1 MIVIGVDPDSKKH
14 GIAIY
19 KDGLLSELDEWSIT
33 DLMEYLLSGLCA
45 YSDILFS
52 IEDVASQSFVYARNV
67 NSKAVQSNI
76 AMKVG
81 RCQQAQIEF
90 QRMLDHLGFKYVL
103 HKPQKGNW
111 AKKKAIFESTT
122 GWTKR
127 SNEDTRSAAYFGF
140 IEAIKKRG
148 A

>member
-19 KDGLLSELDEWSIT
+19 RDGKLSSLSEWGIPELIAEMPNDPSNYE
-33 DLMEYLLSGLCA
+33 E
-45 YSDILFS
+45 ILFS
-52 IEDVASQSFVYARNV
+52 IEDVASQNFVYARNV

-111 AKKKAIFESTT
+111 AKNKANFERIT

-140 IEAIKKRG
+140 LEAKR
-148 A
+148 

>member
-19 KDGLLSELDEWSIT
+19 RDGRLVELTEWGIVELIENAHTLRDE
-33 DLMEYLLSGLCA
+33 
-45 YSDILFS
+45 ILFS
-52 IEDVASQSFVYARNV
+52 IEDVASQNFVYARNV

-81 RCQQAQIEF
+81 RCRQAQTEF
-90 QRMLDHLGFKYVL
+90 ERVLDHLGFKYVL

-111 AKKKAIFESTT
+111 AKNKANFERIT

-140 IEAIKKRG
+140 LALK
-148 A
+148 

>member
-1 MIVIGVDPDSKKH
+1 MIVIGVDPDSNKH

-19 KDGLLSELDEWSIT
+19 KDGKLIELNEWGIVELIESAHM
-33 DLMEYLLSGLCA
+33 LREEV
-45 YSDILFS
+45 LFS

-111 AKKKAIFESTT
+111 AKKKAIFERTT

>member
-19 KDGLLSELDEWSIT
+19 NDGKLIELNEWGIAELIESAHM
-33 DLMEYLLSGLCA
+33 LRGEV
-45 YSDILFS
+45 LFS

-103 HKPQKGNW
+103 HKPQRGNW
-111 AKKKAIFESTT
+111 AKKKAMFERTT

-140 IEAIKKRG
+140 LEAIKKRG

>member
-19 KDGLLSELDEWSIT
+19 KDGKLVELNEWGIVELIENSHT
-33 DLMEYLLSGLCA
+33 LRGNV
-45 YSDILFS
+45 LFS
-52 IEDVASQSFVYARNV
+52 IEDVASQNFVYARNV

-81 RCQQAQIEF
+81 RCQQSQIEF

-111 AKKKAIFESTT
+111 AKNKANFERIT

-140 IEAIKKRG
+140 LAIK
-148 A
+148 

>member
-14 GIAIY
+14 GVAIY
-19 KDGLLSELDEWSIT
+19 KDGKLVDLNEWGIVELIESARILRGDV
-33 DLMEYLLSGLCA
+33 
-45 YSDILFS
+45 LFS
-52 IEDVASQSFVYARNV
+52 IEDVASQNFVYARNV

-111 AKKKAIFESTT
+111 AKNKAAFEKAT

-140 IEAIKKRG
+140 LEAKKRIG
-148 A
+148 L

>member
-1 MIVIGVDPDSKKH
+1 MIVIGVDPDSNKH

-19 KDGLLSELDEWSIT
+19 KDEILIELNQWGIAELIESAHM
-33 DLMEYLLSGLCA
+33 LRGEV
-45 YSDILFS
+45 LFS
-52 IEDVASQSFVYARNV
+52 IEDVASQIFVYARNV

-111 AKKKAIFESTT
+111 AKKKAIFERTT

-140 IEAIKKRG
+140 MEAIKKRG

>member
-19 KDGLLSELDEWSIT
+19 KDGKLIELNEWGIVELIESAHI
-33 DLMEYLLSGLCA
+33 LRGEV
-45 YSDILFS
+45 LFS

-111 AKKKAIFESTT
+111 AKKKAIFERTT